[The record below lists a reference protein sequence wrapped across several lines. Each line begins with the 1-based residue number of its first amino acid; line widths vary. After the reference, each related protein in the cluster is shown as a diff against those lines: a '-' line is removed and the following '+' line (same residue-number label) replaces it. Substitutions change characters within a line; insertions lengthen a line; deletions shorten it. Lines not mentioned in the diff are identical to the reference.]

1 MFIGR
6 EEYLEDL
13 ETLWRKRTCSIVS
26 CRGRRRIG
34 KSTLIRE
41 FARRTADGYIEIE
54 GLPPNSKEEAAK
66 LDDARLNQIQLDNF
80 IDVLA
85 TTTGCSR
92 ARVTTWYEA
101 FARLDGQIDDA
112 KRTVILL
119 DEISW
124 MGMHD
129 ANFPGRLRTAWETLF
144 HRHEKLIL
152 VICGSVSVWIK
163 ENILDNTGF
172 TGRFSR
178 DYVLPELPLS
188 VCTQFWGEARNRVA
202 AREILDV
209 LSVTGG
215 VPRYL
220 EEIDPGLSADE
231 NIRRMCFLKSGELFK
246 DFDAI
251 FNPLFGEATE
261 TKRKLLIALAD
272 GPKSGTELATA
283 IDVGRNGRLSRILRE
298 LAEGGFISSDVG
310 KNPETGAECRVGKYR
325 LRDNYTRFYLKYIA
339 EHKGEIE
346 RGVFRYMSLE
356 HLPGWNTIMGLQFE
370 NLVVNNAME
379 LVPFLGLGNS
389 VVLSAAPYRHERL
402 SRDGEKHGCQIDLL
416 VQTARTAYV
425 VEVKRKKSIGVEI
438 EDEVESKIKRLPLRK
453 GVSARPVLVYDGE
466 LDGAVEGN
474 GYFDAI
480 VPARK
485 LLGL

>member
-1 MFIGR
+1 M
-6 EEYLEDL
+6 
-13 ETLWRKRTCSIVS
+13 V
-26 CRGRRRIG
+26 
-34 KSTLIRE
+34 
-41 FARRTADGYIEIE
+41 
-54 GLPPNSKEEAAK
+54 
-66 LDDARLNQIQLDNF
+66 
-80 IDVLA
+80 
-85 TTTGCSR
+85 
-92 ARVTTWYEA
+92 
-101 FARLDGQIDDA
+101 
-112 KRTVILL
+112 LL

-272 GPKSGTELATA
+272 GPKSGAELATA

-389 VVLSAAPYRHERL
+389 IVLSAAPYHRVVCCAVQARKAFAQWGKTWMPDRP
-402 SRDGEKHGCQIDLL
+402 SCPDRSDGVRRGGEAKEVNRRGD
-416 VQTARTAYV
+416 RGRGR
-425 VEVKRKKSIGVEI
+425 VE
-438 EDEVESKIKRLPLRK
+438 DQ
-453 GVSARPVLVYDGE
+453 
-466 LDGAVEGN
+466 
-474 GYFDAI
+474 
-480 VPARK
+480 VPAPPEGRK
-485 LLGL
+485 REAGPGL